1 MSSFYIL
8 NQDEFANKF
17 EINLEYLPK
26 IVAYFP
32 QTEIFSKFDQNF
44 DRNLISTFMED
55 FIKWETIT
63 TKLKFSEISLKD
75 IKCEEMNEIEHSD
88 LKNNEGKKFL
98 IKIQI

>member
-1 MSSFYIL
+1 
-8 NQDEFANKF
+8 
-17 EINLEYLPK
+17 
-26 IVAYFP
+26 
-32 QTEIFSKFDQNF
+32 
-44 DRNLISTFMED
+44 MED

-98 IKIQI
+98 IKI